1 MKKNRYLL
9 YAISFL
15 QGMVFYGPVATLYR
29 QNRGVGLFEIALME
43 SISFGLCLLLEIP
56 WGMLA
61 DRMGH
66 RRTMVLCCG
75 LYALSKVVFWQAR
88 GFAGFLAERLLL
100 SVVLAG
106 MSGVDSSLL
115 YQTCDDA
122 DSCRVFGIYEGLG
135 MAGLLAAT
143 GIFSVLVKEND
154 GLAVLLTVGSYT
166 LAFLLALGLED
177 DGISPPR
184 QRPSLKAALGE
195 LGHNGPL
202 LLFLMGAAL
211 WNETHQYI
219 TVFLSQVCYARQGMG
234 SSAMGWAYG
243 AAGLLAMAGPW
254 SAGLCRHL
262 GREKCLL
269 LLGSVG
275 VGACGMLAF
284 VPGIWAAVTGVLA
297 LRLASAL
304 LTPLQMQV
312 QHQQVRSANR
322 ATALSVNAMVMESV
336 GAGANLA
343 FGALTQGG
351 LTLTLTAAGGLC
363 LLGTVLSG
371 LGQKK
376 LVETQGNLCYNTLI
390 PPTEIEEGSASQ

>member
-1 MKKNRYLL
+1 MKNRYLL

-29 QNRGVGLFEIALME
+29 QARGVGLFEIALME
-43 SISFGLCLLLEIP
+43 SISLGLCLLLEIP

-66 RRTMVLCCG
+66 RRTMILCCG

-88 GFAGFLAERLLL
+88 GFAGFLAERVML

-115 YQTCDDA
+115 YQTCDDT

-154 GLAVLLTVGSYT
+154 GLAALLTVLSYT
-166 LAFLLALGLED
+166 LAFLLALGLEAD
-177 DGISPPR
+177 SPAQGR
-184 QRPSLKAALGE
+184 QRPDLKAALGE
-195 LGHNGPL
+195 LGRNGPL
-202 LLFLMGAAL
+202 LLFLIGAAL
-211 WNETHQYI
+211 WNEAHQYI

-234 SSAMGWAYG
+234 SGAMGWAYA

-254 SAGLCRHL
+254 SAGLCRRL
-262 GREKCLL
+262 GLGKCLAV
-269 LLGSVG
+269 LGSIG
-275 VGACGMLAF
+275 AGACLVLAF
-284 VPGIWAAVTGVLA
+284 VPGAGAAVAGVLA
-297 LRLASAL
+297 LRLAYAL
-304 LTPLQMQV
+304 LAPLQMQV
-312 QHQQVRSANR
+312 QHQQVRSASR
-322 ATALSVNAMVMESV
+322 ATALSVNAMVMETV

-363 LLGTVLSG
+363 LLGTLMSG

-376 LVETQGNLCYNTLI
+376 LGPI
-390 PPTEIEEGSASQ
+390 